1 MKFIVK
7 NSEPLAWR
15 NYRNTEGVAFTAIKE
30 LKDALLE
37 EQGHLCCY
45 CLSRISFEKMKTE
58 HWSPRS
64 DRHLVFDYKNLLA
77 TCTGNFC
84 TGNHCDTLKE
94 DTLITIN
101 PTDRL
106 NNVEN
111 IISYSSSDG
120 SLIYPSEYEN
130 DIEKTL
136 NLNNPILKRNR
147 LGVLNAVK
155 QALIVRS
162 YKENECQRQLKNLQ
176 ERNKEG
182 QFLPHCMIAIKFLE
196 KKLRRLR

>member
-7 NSEPLAWR
+7 NNEPLAWR

-58 HWSPRS
+58 HWSPRTNTN
-64 DRHLVFDYKNLLA
+64 LVFNYNNLLA
-77 TCTGNFC
+77 ACTGNFC
-84 TGNHCDTLKE
+84 TGNHCDTLKA
-94 DTLITIN
+94 DTPIAIN

-120 SLIYPSEYEN
+120 SLNYPSE
-130 DIEKTL
+130 
-136 NLNNPILKRNR
+136 
-147 LGVLNAVK
+147 
-155 QALIVRS
+155 
-162 YKENECQRQLKNLQ
+162 
-176 ERNKEG
+176 
-182 QFLPHCMIAIKFLE
+182 
-196 KKLRRLR
+196 